1 MAHGLKIAKYDANA
15 DNGAAQKDQAI
26 GPQQVSYASSTS
38 TTATVY
44 EGGTGGYTANTNS
57 LVILTNYKDSAGYLH
72 TDGQITKQKGS
83 HLFNVQSASSGTA
96 SLTRCTLV
104 GGSSQPTLSA
114 SQMYIR
120 AVSPTGVQFFAT
132 RITDRF
138 VWDGNNIK
146 YPFVLGTPSAV
157 TYIDTTSTNGV
168 TFYAAGTT
176 QVIGPFAVVEGA

>member
-1 MAHGLKIAKYDANA
+1 MAHGLKISRANS
-15 DNGAAQKDQAI
+15 AQVDQAI

-44 EGGTGGYTANTNS
+44 EGGTGGYVSGTTS
-57 LVILTNYKDSAGYLH
+57 LVMLVNYKDSAGYLH
-72 TDGQITKQKGS
+72 VDGQITKQKGS

-138 VWDGNNIK
+138 VYDASSHK

-176 QVIGPFAVVEGA
+176 QVVGPFAVVEGF